1 MRENHSPINHFYLSR
16 PPYGGW
22 VLFAVH
28 LLLKRNQKMLFKISK
43 KLESKAR
50 DFGYG
55 IAYQNV
61 SKEALS
67 QLNNIFVTSLDK
79 HHYEYVKYMKEP
91 TIVIHDPNEIKP
103 ELKEFLLNCK
113 VITIRKK
120 VKKYLKE
127 TLDVDSTFKP
137 HPFFPYKLP
146 QKVEKK
152 GAVSTSRVDF
162 DKHTEIIVETN
173 NISKNKVDIYGAV
186 NRIFEYHKLTPLGFS
201 KYYKGRFGKSFNDI
215 AKILNPAK
223 FMVDMTWIKND
234 GNGTQYTFLEAIHSD
249 CAIVLNRKW
258 LEIEGDF
265 KEGYNCYAVS
275 NAEELKELLDGNID
289 TSKITGNAK
298 KLLKRHI
305 DVKW

>member
-1 MRENHSPINHFYLSR
+1 M
-16 PPYGGW
+16 
-22 VLFAVH
+22 
-28 LLLKRNQKMLFKISK
+28 LKRNQKMLFKISK

-186 NRIFEYHKLTPLGFS
+186 NRIF
-201 KYYKGRFGKSFNDI
+201 
-215 AKILNPAK
+215 
-223 FMVDMTWIKND
+223 
-234 GNGTQYTFLEAIHSD
+234 
-249 CAIVLNRKW
+249 
-258 LEIEGDF
+258 
-265 KEGYNCYAVS
+265 
-275 NAEELKELLDGNID
+275 
-289 TSKITGNAK
+289 
-298 KLLKRHI
+298 
-305 DVKW
+305 